1 MDAIN
6 GLKHWLDQITLLL
19 EPSQRRELMRRLAQ
33 GLRVRFRDRI
43 KQQRDPNG
51 NRFIPRKRDQIGNI
65 KRQGAMFQNIGK
77 QLKTDYSADHA
88 AVGFSGRTGFVAS
101 VHQEGKSIR
110 PSKSSKSIR
119 YPVRELVGFSKDD
132 QEWIESEIKAFFIRN
147 KNINFNK

>member
-6 GLKHWLDQITLLL
+6 GLNHWLDQITLLL
-19 EPSQRRELMRRLAQ
+19 EPSQRRELMRRLGQ

-77 QLKTDYSADHA
+77 QLKTEYSENHVS
-88 AVGFSGRTGFVAS
+88 VGFGGRTGFVAS

-110 PSKSSKSIR
+110 PSKNAKPTQYPIR
-119 YPVRELVGFSKDD
+119 ALVGFS
-132 QEWIESEIKAFFIRN
+132 QEDEIYIMKTISDFLVS
-147 KNINFNK
+147 

>member
-6 GLKHWLDQITLLL
+6 GLNHWLDQITLLL

-33 GLRVRFRDRI
+33 GLRVRFRERI

-65 KRQGAMFQNIGK
+65 KRQGAMFKSIGK
-77 QLKTDYSADHA
+77 QLKTEYSENHA
-88 AVGFSGRTGFVAS
+88 AVGFGGRTGFVAS

-110 PSKSSKSIR
+110 PSKYAKTTR
-119 YPVRELVGFSKDD
+119 YPIRKTIGFSQDD
-132 QEWIESEIKAFFIRN
+132 QEWIEKEIRAFFTKR
-147 KNINFNK
+147 

>member
-6 GLKHWLDQITLLL
+6 GLNHWLDQIALLL

-51 NRFIPRKRDQIGNI
+51 SRFIPRKRDQIGNI
-65 KRQGAMFQNIGK
+65 KRQGAMFKNIGK
-77 QLKTDYSADHA
+77 QLKTEYSENHA
-88 AVGFSGRTGFVAS
+88 AVGFGGRTGFVAS

-110 PSKSSKSIR
+110 PNKNAKPTR
-119 YPVRELVGFSKDD
+119 YPIRETVGFSKDD
-132 QEWIESEIKAFFIRN
+132 QEWIKSEIQKFLTL
-147 KNINFNK
+147 

>member
-6 GLKHWLDQITLLL
+6 GLNHWLDQITLLL
-19 EPSQRRELMRRLAQ
+19 EPSKRRELMRRLAQ

-51 NRFIPRKRDQIGNI
+51 NRFSPRKRDQIGII

-88 AVGFSGRTGFVAS
+88 AVGFGGRTAFVAK
-101 VHQEGKSIR
+101 VHQEGENIKPNRYAKPTQYPIR
-110 PSKSSKSIR
+110 G
-119 YPVRELVGFSKDD
+119 LVGFS
-132 QEWIESEIKAFFIRN
+132 QEDEIYIIKTISGFLAS
-147 KNINFNK
+147 

>member
-6 GLKHWLDQITLLL
+6 GLNHWLDQITLLL

-88 AVGFSGRTGFVAS
+88 AVGFGGRTGFVAS

-110 PSKSSKSIR
+110 PSKNASR
-119 YPVRELVGFSKDD
+119 LVIQSVNWLVLVKT
-132 QEWIESEIKAFFIRN
+132 IRN
-147 KNINFNK
+147 GLNLKLQSF

>member
-6 GLKHWLDQITLLL
+6 GLNHWLDQITLLL
-19 EPSQRRELMRRLAQ
+19 EPSKRRELMRRLAQ

-51 NRFIPRKRDQIGNI
+51 KRFTPRKRDQIGNI

-88 AVGFSGRTGFVAS
+88 AVGFGGRTGFVAS

-110 PSKSSKSIR
+110 PSKNSKLIR

-132 QEWIESEIKAFFIRN
+132 QEWIKSEITKFLTL
-147 KNINFNK
+147 